1 MSTVEIRRPDKDHR
15 FRFAAFEVSR
25 PWNDSSQVARLVSVS
40 PVKDF
45 TLKDNDRISLA
56 IRLDVC
62 GQSA

>member
-1 MSTVEIRRPDKDHR
+1 MEIRRPDERHR
-15 FRFAAFEVSR
+15 LSFAALKISCLC
-25 PWNDSSQVARLVSVS
+25 NNSSNAAGFVSVS